1 MRTLNVRL
9 AAICCVVVVLLGG
22 GMHLLHGF
30 QVHRKA
36 GALKDASL
44 RAEEEKDLREAIRL
58 LENYVALVPK
68 DRKEQLHLGLLYA
81 TQPNATSPPFNA
93 RTAFIKLEELLR
105 TAEGTL
111 SRDELDEA
119 RRKLVDMAILI
130 GATRRRNAPQVLD
143 ARNSRRP

>member
-36 GALKDASL
+36 GGLKDASL

-93 RTAFIKLEELLR
+93 RQH
-105 TAEGTL
+105 L
-111 SRDELDEA
+111 SNSKNSCVLPR
-119 RRKLVDMAILI
+119 
-130 GATRRRNAPQVLD
+130 APCPGMNWMRLGGSSSTW
-143 ARNSRRP
+143 RY